1 MATIAS
7 LQNFP
12 GMCKDTFPSDWF
24 PGCEEVSTGT
34 TLCAVE
40 FDGGVVIGADSRT
53 SMGTWV
59 ANRVT
64 DKLTPVTDNIFCC
77 RSGSAA
83 DTQAITDIVKYR
95 LNFMEIDQGR
105 PASVRDAA
113 WAFKEIAYE
122 YRDSL
127 MAGLIVAGYDHQ
139 SQGGQ
144 VWTVPVGGMCVR
156 QPVSIGGSGSSF
168 LYGMMDHMFKEK
180 MKQEECEKLVLQMVT
195 QAIRRD
201 GSSGGCCRLA
211 TITKDGVER
220 KLFLNTELPTTW

>member
-1 MATIAS
+1 
-7 LQNFP
+7 
-12 GMCKDTFPSDWF
+12 
-24 PGCEEVSTGT
+24 
-34 TLCAVE
+34 
-40 FDGGVVIGADSRT
+40 
-53 SMGTWV
+53 MGTWV

-64 DKLTPVTDNIFCC
+64 DKLTPVTDSIFCC

-95 LNFMEIDQGR
+95 LNIMEIDQGR
-105 PASVRDAA
+105 PATVRDAA

-127 MAGLIVAGYDHQ
+127 MAGLIVAGDDHQ
-139 SQGGQ
+139 AGGGQ

-156 QPVSIGGSGSSF
+156 QPVSIGGSGSTF

-180 MKQEECEKLVLQMVT
+180 MAQADCEKLVLQMVT

-211 TITKDGVER
+211 IITKVAMTHSHQSL
-220 KLFLNTELPTTW
+220 KYFI